1 MKMSTS
7 PIIAATFY
15 ASDPFAGGEDVS
27 AIKLCRPSFNS
38 NRWQG
43 LSTKTS
49 AFSYRRCNPFAAKS
63 AATLSNPLKMD
74 ERNTASL
81 AIGQGAEPYA
91 SGWVGRANI
100 NKPIMNTPLIIGAIC
115 AGVGN

>member
-7 PIIAATFY
+7 PIIPATFY

-38 NRWQG
+38 NRWQS
-43 LSTKTS
+43 LSNKTS
-49 AFSYRRCNPFAAKS
+49 AIGYRRCNPFAAKS

-81 AIGQGAEPYA
+81 AIGQGAEPYD